1 MDKVYQYSKLYTYF
15 KEKIENGYY
24 KPGDLIPP
32 EPEIEKMFNVS
43 RTTVR
48 KAVDLLSREG
58 FLKAQQGKGTVV
70 TDNKTMQ
77 SLNHVTSVSETL
89 RHKGYDVKP
98 KNIFID
104 TVAADD
110 FISDRL
116 GIENGTTIIRIQRIQ
131 LANGVPIAIVKNYLR
146 KEDVPDIVKRQD
158 EIYSLYAFLEKE
170 YGINFDSATELI
182 SAKNATFEESQM
194 LNVPVGNALIELKR
208 TCFMG
213 DNPICIDHSKIVGS
227 KYELEIEM
235 VGRER

>member
-1 MDKVYQYSKLYTYF
+1 M
-15 KEKIENGYY
+15 
-24 KPGDLIPP
+24 IPP

-131 LANGVPIAIVKNYLR
+131 LANGVPIACL
-146 KEDVPDIVKRQD
+146 
-158 EIYSLYAFLEKE
+158 LYT
-170 YGINFDSATELI
+170 SRC
-182 SAKNATFEESQM
+182 
-194 LNVPVGNALIELKR
+194 V
-208 TCFMG
+208 
-213 DNPICIDHSKIVGS
+213 
-227 KYELEIEM
+227 
-235 VGRER
+235 